1 MDIADYFSVEAILAD
16 NQKVQCTFKHEIKN
30 MGHLGGGS
38 ERDIPV
44 LSKMQLPIWL
54 AYILIY
60 SDWADFNIPAPY
72 TTRVRNALKAEACS
86 VRLSSLVGAGGSWY
100 GFGKIILDMLSD
112 EQANEMSEMLTKTF
126 KARLVEAID
135 QAQHFAALG
144 QGGGAG
150 SGDAAQ
156 SFREGL
162 DTTERELFALA
173 QESAKRTKRWYD
185 DSDKARR

>member
-1 MDIADYFSVEAILAD
+1 
-16 NQKVQCTFKHEIKN
+16 
-30 MGHLGGGS
+30 MGHLAGGS

-44 LSKMQLPIWL
+44 LSKIQLPIWL

-60 SDWADFNIPAPY
+60 SDWADFNIPAPF

-86 VRLSSLVGAGGSWY
+86 VRLSNLVGAGGSWY
-100 GFGKIILDMLSD
+100 GFGKIIMDMLSD

-126 KARLVEAID
+126 TARIVEAID

-144 QGGGAG
+144 QGGGAS
-150 SGDAAQ
+150 SGDSAQ